1 MSRSAMT
8 RLEYDRLVQL
18 GTFDDER
25 VELLEGM
32 LVAESPQGPP
42 HAFVITELNRLL
54 ARALR
59 GDAAFVV
66 RPQLPL
72 AVSDES
78 EPEPDFA
85 IVAAGDYSREHPA
98 TALLVIEVS
107 ESSLPKD
114 RQIKARLYAKASI
127 AEYWI
132 VDLAGRAVE
141 IHRDPRPEGYS
152 RVSRHGESETVRA
165 DSVAAIEIA
174 LRDILP
180 PR

>member
-1 MSRSAMT
+1 M
-8 RLEYDRLVQL
+8 

-32 LVAESPQGPP
+32 LVAVSPQGAP
-42 HAFVITELNRLL
+42 HAFVITQLTRLL
-54 ARALR
+54 ARAL
-59 GDAAFVV
+59 GEDPAFVL

-85 IVAAGDYSREHPA
+85 IVSAGDYSRAHPE